1 MCMYCMQVETISD
14 ACVIAGGVLDAEKKD
29 HVTTI
34 VDMALD
40 MRDQTAKVK
49 HPRKNT
55 AVQV

>member
-1 MCMYCMQVETISD
+1 MYCMQVETISD